1 MISYYLNV
9 KLTDIIYIL
18 TKKIIM
24 INRSILQK
32 IRPLSI
38 LVMFTL
44 MMNCVEN
51 KKTTSEV
58 ENSENEENVTAQMV
72 TPENYNRAETDQ
84 TFTYYSKL
92 APINEFFHYKQ
103 LTPLDNQGVVRM
115 NRDCVYSGALID
127 TEGGATLT
135 VPEMPDDRYMSVM
148 LTDNDMY
155 VPDIYHEAGT
165 YNLPED
171 TRYLFAVIRIQI
183 LDPSDESELQM
194 VNALQE
200 QFVINATN
208 AQPFVAPDW
217 DQASL
222 KKLHD
227 KYNAEFAKYDMYPD
241 EWSGK
246 RGEVNDETR
255 RLAVAGAWGLFPN
268 KEATYINYDGG
279 NLYGDKCYVATY
291 NVPEKNAF
299 WSITVYGADGKMQS
313 ENCILNETN
322 VKKNDDGSFT
332 VHFGSEEN
340 CPDAKNRLDIT
351 DGWNFLMRVY
361 RPGDTVLDGS
371 YKLPEV
377 EAL

>member
-1 MISYYLNV
+1 MN
-9 KLTDIIYIL
+9 KLIIGL
-18 TKKIIM
+18 STLLLVACGQSHQTKKEDR
-24 INRSILQK
+24 NSK
-32 IRPLSI
+32 
-38 LVMFTL
+38 
-44 MMNCVEN
+44 VE
-51 KKTTSEV
+51 SLI
-58 ENSENEENVTAQMV
+58 V
-72 TPENYNRAETDQ
+72 TPENYIRAETDQ
-84 TFTYYSKL
+84 TFTYYSEL

-115 NRDCVYSGALID
+115 NKDCVYSGALID
-127 TEGGATLT
+127 TKGGAILT
-135 VPEMPDDRYMSVM
+135 VPEMPDNRYMSVM

-165 YNLPED
+165 YQLPED

-183 LDPSDESELQM
+183 LDPNDEEELEM
-194 VNALQE
+194 VNRLQE
-200 QFVINATN
+200 QFVIKASNAE
-208 AQPFVAPDW
+208 PFKAPNW
-217 DQASL
+217 DQESL

-227 KYNAEFAKYDMYPD
+227 QYNSEFAKYDQYPD

-279 NLYGDKCYVATY
+279 NLSGDKCYQATY
-291 NVPEKNAF
+291 TIPENNAF
-299 WSITVYGADGKMQS
+299 WSITVYGSDGKMQS

-322 VKKNDDGSFT
+322 VVKNDDGSFT
-332 VHFGSEEN
+332 VHFGSAQN

-361 RPGDTVLDGS
+361 RPGASVLKGE

-377 EAL
+377 ELLN